1 MFRSRFL
8 RALVLLAGM
17 AGIIYL
23 LISLFLPSS
32 RRLIFGV
39 DKSTGK
45 IRLVRSR
52 VTFLP
57 PFQFYRLSFDRRDG
71 AAQRD
76 GLIRILSKEK
86 VPVTISYRLRFNVA
100 GDRIADA
107 RTLVRDGWTAW
118 IRSRVGEA
126 ISAVTQQVPIEELVS
141 PTSEFSTRRG
151 TLRETVARH
160 LARSGLQVS
169 AFEIARIEP
178 DRNALLAYKRAE
190 VRRSARGVA
199 GRVAVFAIDGADWEL
214 LSELSNDGR
223 IPNIR
228 ALAKNGVTANMQ
240 SIQPSVSPLVWTTM
254 ATGVTPDRH
263 GVIDFLDRSRTRP
276 LDATARRT
284 PAVWDVAQAFGR
296 HATVV
301 NWWTA
306 WPPLPTDPN
315 TGAVTVYDSPVVHLP
330 DAIYPST
337 HAARIAR
344 FRVTPQ
350 SIGYGQVGRF
360 LNITAKEF
368 DDAVATPGPNDPVE
382 IFRDTLAKTWTDH
395 RVAMELYQA
404 EDPLLMMMSFDG
416 TDTVNHLFAP
426 YHPPYREG
434 ISQENY
440 RKYWP
445 AVANYYAEVDR
456 LIGEWM
462 KVLTDDTT
470 VMIVSAHGSRWGKT
484 RPREQPFGRTAL
496 GDHRGTGV
504 FIAFGNHVPAG
515 GSGFQTSI
523 YDVAPTIL
531 AILGL
536 PKSSEMPGNV
546 AQFALRQ
553 VSPVESV
560 SVISYSEF
568 FGPRSVAA
576 TPGFNPQTYTK
587 SLQAVG
593 HLLDPSRGMEAVF
606 DDDDA
611 PQRAATPLPPER
623 WGAYAHHNNQG
634 IELRR
639 QNKLK
644 EATEAFQA
652 AIDINPNHPTPYLNM
667 AMTLFDRQQYTAA
680 DQVFIMAVQ
689 KGLKNA
695 DRWFAD
701 FASLYRSANMTSRA
715 IQLLYQGKKIFPQ
728 SYVIASNLGSALAQ
742 ASRYTEGLPELERAL
757 GMQPSSTLALNNIGI
772 YYTKRNDYARALD
785 FWNRSLTI
793 DPRQPAIRA
802 AADAARTHL

>member
-1 MFRSRFL
+1 MFRSRL
-8 RALVLLAGM
+8 LQALALLAGM
-17 AGIIYL
+17 AGVIYL

-32 RRLIFGV
+32 RRLILGV
-39 DKSTGK
+39 HKSSGR
-45 IRLVRSR
+45 IRLVRNH
-52 VTFLP
+52 VTLLP
-57 PFQFYRLSFDRRDG
+57 PIQYYRLSFDRREG

-76 GLIRILSKEK
+76 GLIHILSKEK
-86 VPVTISYRLRFNVA
+86 VPVTINYRLRFNMA
-100 GDRIADA
+100 GDRIADS
-107 RTLVRDGWTAW
+107 RTLVRDGWNAW
-118 IRSRVGEA
+118 IRTRVSEA

-141 PTSEFSTRRG
+141 PTSQFSTRRG
-151 TLRETVARH
+151 ALRETVARH
-160 LARSGLQVS
+160 LAQSGLQVS
-169 AFEIARIEP
+169 AFEIMRIEP

-190 VRRSARGVA
+190 VRRNARGVS

-228 ALAKNGVTANMQ
+228 ALSKNGVTANMQ

-263 GVIDFLDRSRTRP
+263 GVIDFLDRARKRP
-276 LDATARRT
+276 VDATARRT
-284 PAVWDVAQAFGR
+284 PAIWDVAQAFGR

-306 WPPLPTDPN
+306 WPPMPADPN
-315 TGAVTVYDSPVVHLP
+315 TGAVTIYDSPVTLQP
-330 DAIYPST
+330 DAIYPSQN
-337 HAARIAR
+337 ANRIAR
-344 FRVTPQ
+344 LRVPPQ
-350 SIGYGQVGRF
+350 TIGYGQVGRF
-360 LNITAKEF
+360 LNITANEF
-368 DDAVATPGPNDPVE
+368 DAAISAPGPNDPVE
-382 IFRDTLAKTWTDH
+382 LFRDTLAKTWTDH

-416 TDTVNHLFAP
+416 TDVVNHLFAP

-434 ISQENY
+434 ISQESY

-470 VMIVSAHGSRWGKT
+470 VMIVSAHGFRWGKT
-484 RPREQPFGRTAL
+484 RPRVQPLGRAAL

-515 GSGFQTSI
+515 HSGYQMSI

-536 PKSSEMPGNV
+536 PKSTEMPGDV
-546 AQFALRQ
+546 AQWMLRD
-553 VSPVESV
+553 VSPVSSV
-560 SVISYSEF
+560 RVISYSEF
-568 FGPRSVAA
+568 FGPRPLGAL
-576 TPGFNPQTYTK
+576 PGFNPTAYTQT
-587 SLQAVG
+587 LQAVG

-606 DDDDA
+606 DDEA
-611 PQRAATPLPPER
+611 PQRAAQPLPPER
-623 WGAYAHHNNQG
+623 WGAYAHQNNLG

-639 QNKLK
+639 QGKLK
-644 EATEAFQA
+644 EAVEAFQA

-680 DQVFIMAVQ
+680 DQVFVMAVQ
-689 KGLKNA
+689 KGLPNA
-695 DRWFAD
+695 DRWFVD
-701 FASLYRSANMTSRA
+701 FAALYRAADMNSRA
-715 IQLLYQGKKIFPQ
+715 IQLLYQARKIFPQ
-728 SYVIASNLGSALAQ
+728 SYLIAANLGSALSQ

-757 GMQPSSTLALNNIGI
+757 GMQPSSTLALNNLGL
-772 YYTKRNDYARALD
+772 YYTKRNDYGRALD